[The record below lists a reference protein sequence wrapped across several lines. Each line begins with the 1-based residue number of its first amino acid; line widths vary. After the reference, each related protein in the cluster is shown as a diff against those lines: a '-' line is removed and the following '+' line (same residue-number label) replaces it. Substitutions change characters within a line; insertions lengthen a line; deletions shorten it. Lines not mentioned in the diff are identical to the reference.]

1 VLDIKQRAHNVP
13 ALNYTTTTAERMFVL
28 VSIEEKI
35 KVNPDL
41 FDQDLTEV
49 LMPNIYFEL

>member
-1 VLDIKQRAHNVP
+1 
-13 ALNYTTTTAERMFVL
+13 MFVL
-28 VSIEEKI
+28 VSIEDKI

-49 LMPNIYFEL
+49 TDSDISYPLFSLPNL